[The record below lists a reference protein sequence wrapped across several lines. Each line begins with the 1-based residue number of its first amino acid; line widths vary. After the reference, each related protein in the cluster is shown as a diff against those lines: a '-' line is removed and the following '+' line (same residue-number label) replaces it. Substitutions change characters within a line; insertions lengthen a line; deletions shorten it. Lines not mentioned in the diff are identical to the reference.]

1 MNKQLMAA
9 ALAAAAVIATPAHA
23 TSVALAADGSWNE
36 FDVDAMLSSGGG
48 NGWIDEVYAGDD
60 SALTFTF
67 TIAAGSR
74 GKLTVV
80 DTGFAGDTFTI
91 TNGGAVLGTTSS
103 VAAGTSAGAL
113 VFDADEALANPAYS
127 NGVFTLS
134 AGTYSIGG
142 ALLQSVDGDLD
153 ATSGAVRLS
162 VSAIPEPANAA
173 LMIAGLAAVAALAR
187 RRKSTTQI

>member
-9 ALAAAAVIATPAHA
+9 ALAAAVIAIPAHA
-23 TSVALAADGSWNE
+23 TSVALAADGSWKE
-36 FDVDAMLSSGGG
+36 FDVDAMLSSDGG
-48 NGWIDEVYAGDD
+48 NGWIDETYAGDD

-67 TIAAGSR
+67 TIAAGSH
-74 GKLTVV
+74 GTLTVV

-113 VFDADEALANPAYS
+113 VFDANDALANTAYS
-127 NGVFTLS
+127 NGVFTLG

-162 VSAIPEPANAA
+162 VSAIPEPANAT

-187 RRKSTTQI
+187 RRKSATQI